1 MASTYPTSL
10 DAFTN
15 PTSSDLLTSPSHSQQ
30 HSDINDAMEAV
41 QTKLAIGNTVIGT
54 YTAYT
59 PTWLYGVT
67 IGNGTFSSAYARV
80 NDLTHYYG
88 TFTFGSTSAIA
99 SGLVTISLP
108 TTPHASITYSSFPG
122 FNSSQVCFY
131 DTSGFLTLYGNAQI
145 NSATGARIYV
155 NLASTTYSRLEVLSS
170 TVPFTW
176 ATGDLIQ
183 WNMTY
188 RTA

>member
-1 MASTYPTSL
+1 MAINYPTSL
-10 DAFTN
+10 DSFTN
-15 PTSSDLLTSPSHSQQ
+15 PTATDLLTSPSHAQQ
-30 HSDINDAMEAV
+30 HADINDAMEAV

-59 PTWLYGVT
+59 PTWTFGVT
-67 IGNGTFSSAYARV
+67 TGNGTFSSAYATV
-80 NDLTHYYG
+80 NKLTHYYG
-88 TFTFGSTSAIA
+88 TFTFGSTSAIT

-131 DTSGFLTLYGNAQI
+131 DTSAFLTLYGNAQI

-155 NLASTTYSRLEVLSS
+155 NLANQTYSRLEVLSS

>member
-1 MASTYPTSL
+1 MAINYPTSL
-10 DAFTN
+10 DSFTN
-15 PTSSDLLTSPSHSQQ
+15 PSASSLLTSPSHAQQ
-30 HSDINDAMEAV
+30 HADINDAMEAV

-59 PTWLYGVT
+59 PTWTFGMT
-67 IGNGTFSSAYARV
+67 TGNGTFSSAYARV

-99 SGLVTISLP
+99 SATVTISLP
-108 TTPHASITYSSFPG
+108 TTPHASITYSGFPG
-122 FNSSQVCFY
+122 FNSSQVNFY
-131 DTSGFLTLYGNAQI
+131 DTSGFLSVYGVAAI
-145 NSATGARIYV
+145 NSATGARFYV
-155 NLASTTYSRLEVLSS
+155 NSASGTYVGINTLSS